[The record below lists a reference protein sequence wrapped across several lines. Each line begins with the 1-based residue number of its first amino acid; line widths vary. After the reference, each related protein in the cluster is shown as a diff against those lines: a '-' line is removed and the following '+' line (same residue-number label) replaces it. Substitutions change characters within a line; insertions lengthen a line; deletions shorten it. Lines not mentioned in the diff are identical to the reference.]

1 MFECELLKAEVIT
14 YVLSLAFQVAGA
26 VLLIIK
32 YLGRTRERI
41 IEEYFPG
48 SNVAKRDG
56 NNTKKGYK
64 YVLKKF
70 MIIEWLFCSLRLG
83 IFYLYLEV

>member
-1 MFECELLKAEVIT
+1 MSLKEFAYI
-14 YVLSLAFQVAGA
+14 LSLSLQIAGA

-48 SNVAKRDG
+48 RSIVKRDD
-56 NNTKKGYK
+56 NNVT
-64 YVLKKF
+64 
-70 MIIEWLFCSLRLG
+70 RLEKSKVQKCARKVYDNRMAFVF
-83 IFYLYLEV
+83 IFFRI